1 MIPSVLFVLSLASVA
16 VAQAPNESRA
26 PCPATEGSAGGLPI
40 MGFGQTG
47 LFGCGA
53 ASSPPGLS
61 LQGMI
66 QTVLPVFGM
75 TGGGSGS
82 GPYKSNYAASPGL
95 AGHTLYTPQQGV
107 SGKIPVIVWYV

>member
-1 MIPSVLFVLSLASVA
+1 MVPSILFILSLVSVA
-16 VAQAPNESRA
+16 VAQSPADARA
-26 PCPATEGSAGGLPI
+26 PCPAEEGSKGGLPI

-53 ASSPPGLS
+53 ASSPPGMS

-82 GPYKSNYAASPGL
+82 GPYKSNYAAPPGL
-95 AGHTLYTPQQGV
+95 DGHTLYTPQQGV
-107 SGKIPVIVWYV
+107 NSKIPVIVW